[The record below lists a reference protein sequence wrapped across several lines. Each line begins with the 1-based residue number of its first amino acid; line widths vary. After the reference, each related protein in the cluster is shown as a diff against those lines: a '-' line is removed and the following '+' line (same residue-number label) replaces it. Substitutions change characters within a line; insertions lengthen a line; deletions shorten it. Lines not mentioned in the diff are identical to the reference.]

1 MFVCN
6 DASKFHYFVQIFW
19 YGDDTGINWVASSG
33 WQSRWRVVIRLLV
46 VGLRGSASSLSPE
59 VACPWQK
66 RLDISINANSL
77 FNFMFS
83 LILPRL
89 RAPRSE
95 FILKILGH
103 QWAKRWK
110 YEGVSIASS
119 PLAILVPKKTMTKKI
134 RRGRVRRVKRYLSW
148 NVATPRGTV
157 NYQKKRENKLGES
170 K

>member
-6 DASKFHYFVQIFW
+6 VCHEVSLFPNLMATTRD
-19 YGDDTGINWVASSG
+19 WVASSG
-33 WQSRWRVVIRLLV
+33 WQSRWRAVIRLLV
-46 VGLRGSASSLSPE
+46 VGPRGPASSLSPE

-89 RAPRSE
+89 RAPRSDT

-119 PLAILVPKKTMTKKI
+119 SSVILVPKKTMTKKI
-134 RRGRVRRVKRYLSW
+134 RRRKSKKSKKIFIVERGYSKRNGKLSEETREQIRR
-148 NVATPRGTV
+148 
-157 NYQKKRENKLGES
+157 E
-170 K
+170 